1 MKRSLSTSQN
11 NNPMTKRT
19 MFERPNYFNYNLPE
33 INVHSKPSKYTFAS
47 HQKVCVSTPYHNQIV
62 SNRIDSVLRTINTDF
77 VFDSVCTEWV
87 CVTNSYSQTLFSLR
101 LWKQDEE
108 LILEMKYTSG
118 DLSEFIQLQKILFD
132 SVM

>member
-1 MKRSLSTSQN
+1 MKRSFSTSQN
-11 NNPMTKRT
+11 NIPMAKRT
-19 MFERPNYFNYNLPE
+19 MFERPNYVKYNLPE
-33 INVHSKPSKYTFAS
+33 INVHSKHTFAS
-47 HQKVCVSTPYHNQIV
+47 HQKVCVSTPCHNQVV

-77 VFDSVCTEWV
+77 VFDSARAQWV

-101 LWKQDEE
+101 LWKHDEE

>member
-11 NNPMTKRT
+11 NNPMAKRT
-19 MFERPNYFNYNLPE
+19 MFERPNYFKYNLPE
-33 INVHSKPSKYTFAS
+33 IIVHSKPSKYTFAS
-47 HQKVCVSTPYHNQIV
+47 HQKVCISTPCHNQVV

-77 VFDSVCTEWV
+77 VFDSAHAQWV

-101 LWKQDEE
+101 LWKQYEE